1 MARNIA
7 LTLTI
12 DGVEQTISTIGQLE
26 EAIKQAKTQ
35 LSGLEIGSKEFQKLQ
50 TQIRQA
56 DGALKNLQERTE
68 GKKIEETIGRYAK
81 IGSAI
86 TGSFAAAQAAFALF
100 GSESENIS
108 KAAAQAQNLLTIAL
122 VGREVAEGSVA
133 AATLIADLATKAQTA
148 STIAADSATKRFYA
162 TLAANPYT
170 ALLIGVGLLIAAI
183 VTLTSRTDDAKK
195 KQIELQKA
203 VDESASKEIAKLK
216 ILKETLESETATREQ
231 KKQAIEDA
239 KKQFGPYLE
248 TLDQEKLLTGEI
260 TIEYDKLTDALIR
273 KAKAEAFSGEIAKLA
288 LKELELKRQLTKATN
303 DQAKAQQN
311 LRDAET
317 ISRGVTGGGSA
328 PGIGGASATGI
339 TQRQRVISLDKE
351 VNTLQTQLNQN
362 LKEQKLLT
370 DEVTKANEANF
381 NILGSGTEKL
391 EENTDAQKLY
401 IEALQQRLN
410 AQIEFVK
417 GLEKLNEVDGRV
429 SADVIDRANKL
440 LADAQALI
448 DKRNEFFKSEGETLS
463 EEINELLFKVIPS
476 AEQLKTIQD
485 GYLAAFNSIGNAIK
499 NGSVKLLDEQGK
511 ALDFGITSIQEKL
524 KGLNIPK
531 ELIEALTEATPE
543 AQTALV
549 EYYTR
554 LAATAERLTKGF
566 NIAGQII
573 KFDKTTIEKNLGE
586 LITETQRIL
595 QDPSI
600 LKGLKDSEIQKVIT
614 SLFSIPEKTLA
625 DFGGNTE
632 EAKIKLEAYN
642 EGVKALRASLVEFGK
657 VQATQAI
664 DSKKVGD
671 ELAKVNAELRKARE
685 ELGILNEVSDI
696 AGGAQGPK
704 NLTLSLE
711 EQIKFIDF
719 LIEKLKTTP
728 AALDDVLNDVS
739 QNYQKYVNRFGKE
752 GLELLLVKVAE
763 GFENLDNY
771 TSEQLNDLL
780 ITLSNNAKEIST
792 QYGDEVAG
800 SFEALLERIKKALK
814 QIPTESETA
823 FKESLEKIGKA
834 IQTFQAIIT
843 SIQQTTADYYAF
855 QLDRIDKQNES
866 LQSKIVGD
874 TEQANKK
881 RIELEEIYQNKRK
894 ELEKKQ
900 TKTALGLQLVQGVS
914 NTALA
919 IIRALAEAGPIAGPI
934 LAGIIGS
941 IGAVQVGIIGAQ
953 LAQVDQFKRGGML
966 AMGGMVNG
974 PSHEYGGVK
983 FQGGGF
989 ELEGNEAVINRR
1001 SSLNYMGLLSQINQS
1016 GGGVP
1021 IYNNFDDSRIVEAI
1035 YKQRNEPIRAFVV
1048 ESDITNKQQITRR
1061 LEQLSQF

>member
-1 MARNIA
+1 MAKNIA

-170 ALLIGVGLLIAAI
+170 ALLVGVGLLIAGI
-183 VTLTSRTDDAKK
+183 VALSSRTDEAAKK
-195 KQIELQKA
+195 QKELQKA
-203 VDESASKEIAKLK
+203 VDDSASKEIAKLK
-216 ILKETLESETATREQ
+216 ILKETLESETTSREQ

-273 KAKAEAFSGEIAKLA
+273 KAKAEAFSQEIAKLA

-303 DQAKAQQN
+303 DQTKAQQN

-317 ISRGVTGGGSA
+317 ISRGVTGGGSV

-339 TQRQRVISLDKE
+339 TERQRVISLDKE
-351 VNTLQTQLNQN
+351 VDRIQKELNKN
-362 LKEQKLLT
+362 LDEQEFLT
-370 DEVTKANEANF
+370 TEVNNANQANF
-381 NILGSGTEKL
+381 NILGGVTEKIEKTNKEL
-391 EENTDAQKLY
+391 KVNDELIQSLIKSYGQFNLALFQLGESNVDIESSLQKQIDEVTQLVNGLEDLDTIEEKLVALNKTLSQQNDAVGDAFELVRIASEKFFNTLKKGKTTQDEVKASGEKLRKEALLIAEELKLSPENTEQLEKYVLLYTQFTDAVAKFQTKDINPPFDAAKFERDLVDVQLLTGKIKVDPYSFLDPADPDYKPRQAEDLQRELLDAQERLQRDQEAFVKSYIELRKKEAQKEIQKLNAAELVEFEKSLGEAGKVAFENLVNVGNQVIIFEDGIEKVRMSVDKLNAELAKLEPQAKRALIVENIDLIADQYQGILQSIELNEENVLALKEKIRKRDYSEEEKYRDTLVQLQKSL
-401 IEALQQRLN
+401 LDK
-410 AQIEFVK
+410 QI
-417 GLEKLNEVDGRV
+417 DI
-429 SADVIDRANKL
+429 S
-440 LADAQALI
+440 
-448 DKRNEFFKSEGETLS
+448 TLS
-463 EEINELLFKVIPS
+463 YE
-476 AEQLKTIQD
+476 
-485 GYLAAFNSIGNAIK
+485 
-499 NGSVKLLDEQGK
+499 
-511 ALDFGITSIQEKL
+511 EKL
-524 KGLNIPK
+524 KLL
-531 ELIEALTEATPE
+531 ESF
-543 AQTALV
+543 
-549 EYYTR
+549 
-554 LAATAERLTKGF
+554 LTK
-566 NIAGQII
+566 
-573 KFDKTTIEKNLGE
+573 E
-586 LITETQRIL
+586 
-595 QDPSI
+595 
-600 LKGLKDSEIQKVIT
+600 V
-614 SLFSIPEKTLA
+614 
-625 DFGGNTE
+625 
-632 EAKIKLEAYN
+632 EA
-642 EGVKALRASLVEFGK
+642 VE
-657 VQATQAI
+657 
-664 DSKKVGD
+664 
-671 ELAKVNAELRKARE
+671 NAEKKKLDAT
-685 ELGILNEVSDI
+685 NE
-696 AGGAQGPK
+696 
-704 NLTLSLE
+704 N
-711 EQIKFIDF
+711 
-719 LIEKLKTTP
+719 
-728 AALDDVLNDVS
+728 
-739 QNYQKYVNRFGKE
+739 
-752 GLELLLVKVAE
+752 
-763 GFENLDNY
+763 
-771 TSEQLNDLL
+771 
-780 ITLSNNAKEIST
+780 
-792 QYGDEVAG
+792 
-800 SFEALLERIKKALK
+800 
-814 QIPTESETA
+814 
-823 FKESLEKIGKA
+823 LEKITKG
-834 IQTFQAIIT
+834 IQTFQAILT

-855 QLDRIDKQNES
+855 QLDRLDKQNES

-900 TKTALGLQLVQGVS
+900 AKSSLALQLVQGVS

-919 IIRALAEAGPIAGPI
+919 VIRALAEGGPI
-934 LAGIIGS
+934 LAGIVGA

-966 AMGGMVNG
+966 SMATGGMVNG

-1021 IYNNFDDSRIVEAI
+1021 IYNSFDDSRIVEAI

-1061 LEQLSQF
+1061 LEQLAQF

>member
-81 IGSAI
+81 IGSSI

-148 STIAADSATKRFYA
+148 STLAADSATKRFYA

-170 ALLIGVGLLIAAI
+170 ALLVGVGLLIAGI
-183 VTLTSRTDDAKK
+183 VALSSRTDEAAKK
-195 KQIELQKA
+195 QKELQKA
-203 VDESASKEIAKLK
+203 VDDSASKEIAKLK
-216 ILKETLESETATREQ
+216 ILKETLESETTSREQ

-260 TIEYDKLTDALIR
+260 KIEYDKLTDALIR
-273 KAKAEAFSGEIAKLA
+273 KAKAEAFSQEIAKLA

-303 DQAKAQQN
+303 DQTKAQQN

-317 ISRGVTGGGSA
+317 ISRGVTGGGSV

-339 TQRQRVISLDKE
+339 TERQRVISLDKE
-351 VNTLQTQLNQN
+351 VDRIQKELNKN
-362 LKEQKLLT
+362 LDEQEFLT
-370 DEVTKANEANF
+370 TEVNNANQANF
-381 NILGSGTEKL
+381 NILGGVTEKIEKTNKEL
-391 EENTDAQKLY
+391 KVNDELIQSLIKSYGQFNLALFQLGESNVDIESSLQKQIDEVTQLVNGLEDLDTIEEKLVALNKTLAQQNDAVGDAFELVRIASEKFFNTLKKGKTTQDEVKASGEKLRKEALLIAEELKLSPENTAQLEKYVLLYTQFTDAVAKFQTKDINPPFDAAKFERDLVDVQLLTGKIKVDPYSFLDPADPDYKPRQAEDLQRELLDAQERLQRDQEAFVKSYIQLRKKEAQKEIQGLNAAELVEFEKSLGEAGKVAFENLVNVGNQVIIFEDGIEKVRMSVDKLNAELAKLEPQAKRALIVENIDLIADQYQGILQSIELNEENVLALKEKIRKRDYSEEEKYRDTLVQLQKSL
-401 IEALQQRLN
+401 LD
-410 AQIEFVK
+410 K
-417 GLEKLNEVDGRV
+417 G
-429 SADVIDRANKL
+429 ID
-440 LADAQALI
+440 I
-448 DKRNEFFKSEGETLS
+448 STLS
-463 EEINELLFKVIPS
+463 YE
-476 AEQLKTIQD
+476 
-485 GYLAAFNSIGNAIK
+485 
-499 NGSVKLLDEQGK
+499 
-511 ALDFGITSIQEKL
+511 EKL
-524 KGLNIPK
+524 KLLESFLSK
-531 ELIEALTEATPE
+531 EVEA
-543 AQTALV
+543 V
-549 EYYTR
+549 E
-554 LAATAERLTKGF
+554 
-566 NIAGQII
+566 
-573 KFDKTTIEKNLGE
+573 
-586 LITETQRIL
+586 
-595 QDPSI
+595 
-600 LKGLKDSEIQKVIT
+600 
-614 SLFSIPEKTLA
+614 
-625 DFGGNTE
+625 
-632 EAKIKLEAYN
+632 
-642 EGVKALRASLVEFGK
+642 
-657 VQATQAI
+657 
-664 DSKKVGD
+664 
-671 ELAKVNAELRKARE
+671 NAEK
-685 ELGILNEVSDI
+685 
-696 AGGAQGPK
+696 K
-704 NLTLSLE
+704 
-711 EQIKFIDF
+711 
-719 LIEKLKTTP
+719 
-728 AALDDVLNDVS
+728 
-739 QNYQKYVNRFGKE
+739 KE
-752 GLELLLVKVAE
+752 DAT
-763 GFENLDNY
+763 N
-771 TSEQLNDLL
+771 
-780 ITLSNNAKEIST
+780 
-792 QYGDEVAG
+792 
-800 SFEALLERIKKALK
+800 
-814 QIPTESETA
+814 
-823 FKESLEKIGKA
+823 ESLEKITKA
-834 IQTFQAIIT
+834 IQTFQSILT

-855 QLDRIDKQNES
+855 QLDRLDKQNES
-866 LQSKIVGD
+866 IQSKIVGD

-881 RIELEEIYQNKRK
+881 RLEAEEIYQNKRK

-900 TKTALGLQLVQGVS
+900 AKSSLALQLVQGLS

-919 IIRALAEAGPIAGPI
+919 VIRALAEGGPI
-934 LAGIIGS
+934 LAGIVGA

-953 LAQVDQFKRGGML
+953 LAQVDQFKRGGLL

-1021 IYNNFDDSRIVEAI
+1021 IYNSFDDSRIVEAI

-1061 LEQLSQF
+1061 LEQLAQF

>member
-7 LTLTI
+7 LTLTL
-12 DGVEQTISTIGQLE
+12 DGVEQTITTIGQLE

-35 LSGLEIGSKEFQKLQ
+35 LSGLEIGSQEFQKLQ

-81 IGSAI
+81 IGAAI

-100 GSESENIS
+100 GGESENIA

-122 VGREVAEGSVA
+122 VGRELAEASVA

-170 ALLIGVGLLIAAI
+170 ALLVGVGLLIAAI
-183 VTLTSRTDDAKK
+183 VTLTSKTDEAKK

-203 VDESASKEIAKLK
+203 VDEGASKEIAKLK
-216 ILKETLESETATREQ
+216 ILKETLESDTTSRKEKE
-231 KKQAIEDA
+231 KAIEDA
-239 KKQFGPYLE
+239 KKQFGPYLA

-260 TIEYDKLTDALIR
+260 TIEYDKLTEALIR
-273 KAKAEAFSGEIAKLA
+273 KAKAEVFAQEIAKLS

-303 DQAKAQQN
+303 DQTKAQEN
-311 LRDAET
+311 LRDAEK
-317 ISRGVTGGGSA
+317 ISRGVVGSGSV
-328 PGIGGASATGI
+328 PGLGGAGQVGVI
-339 TQRQRVISLDKE
+339 ERQRLIGATKEFDQAQKNLNVNLQQQQVYLDE
-351 VNTLQTQLNQN
+351 IN
-362 LKEQKLLT
+362 
-370 DEVTKANEANF
+370 KANQQN
-381 NILGSGTEKL
+381 NNLLGDGTVKIED
-391 EENTDAQKLY
+391 NTGAQKLY

-410 AQIEFVK
+410 VQIEVIK
-417 GLEKLNEVDGRV
+417 GLEKLNEVDGKV
-429 SADVIDRANKL
+429 SADVINRANKL

-448 DKRNEFFKSEGETLS
+448 DKRNQFFKSEGETLTD
-463 EEINELLFKVIPS
+463 EINDLLFKIIPS
-476 AEQLKTIQD
+476 SQQLKTIQD

-499 NGSVKLLDEQGK
+499 EGSVKLLDDNGK
-511 ALDFGITSIQEKL
+511 AVDFSITSIQERL
-524 KGLNIPK
+524 KERGIAKN
-531 ELIEALTEATPE
+531 LIDAITEATPE

-549 EYYTR
+549 EFYTR

-566 NIAGQII
+566 NLSGQII
-573 KFDKTTIEKNLGE
+573 QFDKTTIEKNLGE
-586 LITETQRIL
+586 LISETQRIL
-595 QDPSI
+595 QDPTI
-600 LKGLKDSEIQKVIT
+600 LKGLKNTEIQKVIDG
-614 SLFSIPEKTLA
+614 LFKIETKTLK

-632 EAKIKLEAYN
+632 EAKIKLDAYN
-642 EGVKALRASLVEFGK
+642 EGVKSLKASLLEFGK

-671 ELAKVNAELRKARE
+671 ELAKVNAEIRKARE
-685 ELGILNEVSDI
+685 ELGLLNEVSDI
-696 AGGAQGPK
+696 SGGAGPK

-711 EQIKFIDF
+711 QQIKFIDF

-728 AALDDVLNDVS
+728 AALDDILNDVS
-739 QNYQKYVNRFGKE
+739 ENYQKYVNRFGKE
-752 GLELLLVKVAE
+752 GLELLLVRVAE

-780 ITLSNNAKEIST
+780 ITLSNNAKDIST

-823 FKESLEKIGKA
+823 FKESLEKITNA
-834 IQTFQAIIT
+834 IQTFQAVLT
-843 SIQQTTADYYAF
+843 SLQQTTADYYAF
-855 QLDRIDKQNES
+855 QLDRLDKQNES
-866 LQSKIVGD
+866 IQSKIVENTKRG
-874 TEQANKK
+874 TEL
-881 RIELEEIYQNKRK
+881 RLEQEKIYQTKRQ

-900 TKTALGLQLVQGVS
+900 AKTALGLQLVQGIS

-919 IIRALAEAGPIAGPI
+919 VIRALAEGGPIAGPI
-934 LAGIIGS
+934 LAGIVGG
-941 IGAVQVGIIGAQ
+941 IGAFQVGIIGAQ
-953 LAQVDQFKRGGML
+953 LALVDQFKRGGML

-983 FQGGGF
+983 YQGGGF

-1021 IYNNFDDSRIVEAI
+1021 IYNSFDDSRIVEAI

>member
-216 ILKETLESETATREQ
+216 ILKQTLESETATREQ

-303 DQAKAQQN
+303 DQTKAQQN

-317 ISRGVTGGGSA
+317 ISRGVTGGGSV
-328 PGIGGASATGI
+328 PGVGGAQTTGI
-339 TQRQRVISLDKE
+339 VERQRVITIDKE
-351 VNTLQTQLNQN
+351 VDRLQKELNRN
-362 LKEQKLLT
+362 LEEQTVLT
-370 DEVTKANEANF
+370 EEVTKANEANF

-391 EENTDAQKLY
+391 EENNKELKVNEELIQNLIKTYGQFNLALFQLGESNVDIELSLQK
-401 IEALQQRLN
+401 
-410 AQIEFVK
+410 QIDEVTQLVK
-417 GLEKLNEVDGRV
+417 GLEDLDTIEEKLV
-429 SADVIDRANKL
+429 ALNKTL
-440 LADAQALI
+440 SQQNDAVGDAFELVRI
-448 DKRNEFFKSEGETLS
+448 KSEGFFNTLKKGKTTQDEVKASGEKLRQEALLIAEELKLSPENTAQLEKYVLLYTQFTDAVAKFQTTNITPPFDAAKFERDLVDVQLLTGKIKVDPYSFLDPSKPDYKPRQAEDLQRELLDAQERLQRDQEAFVKSYIQLRKKEAQKEIQGLNAAELVEFEKTLGEAGKVAFENLVNVGNQVIIFEDGIENVRLNVEKLNAELAKLEPQAKRALIVENIDLIADQYQGILQSIELNEENVLALKEKIRNRDYSEEEKYRDTLVKLQESLLGKGIDISTLS
-463 EEINELLFKVIPS
+463 YE
-476 AEQLKTIQD
+476 
-485 GYLAAFNSIGNAIK
+485 
-499 NGSVKLLDEQGK
+499 
-511 ALDFGITSIQEKL
+511 EKL
-524 KGLNIPK
+524 KLL
-531 ELIEALTEATPE
+531 ESF
-543 AQTALV
+543 
-549 EYYTR
+549 
-554 LAATAERLTKGF
+554 LTKEVEAVE
-566 NIAGQII
+566 NA
-573 KFDKTTIEKNLGE
+573 EK
-586 LITETQRIL
+586 
-595 QDPSI
+595 
-600 LKGLKDSEIQKVIT
+600 
-614 SLFSIPEKTLA
+614 
-625 DFGGNTE
+625 
-632 EAKIKLEAYN
+632 
-642 EGVKALRASLVEFGK
+642 
-657 VQATQAI
+657 
-664 DSKKVGD
+664 KKVD
-671 ELAKVNAELRKARE
+671 ATN
-685 ELGILNEVSDI
+685 
-696 AGGAQGPK
+696 
-704 NLTLSLE
+704 
-711 EQIKFIDF
+711 
-719 LIEKLKTTP
+719 
-728 AALDDVLNDVS
+728 
-739 QNYQKYVNRFGKE
+739 
-752 GLELLLVKVAE
+752 
-763 GFENLDNY
+763 
-771 TSEQLNDLL
+771 
-780 ITLSNNAKEIST
+780 
-792 QYGDEVAG
+792 
-800 SFEALLERIKKALK
+800 
-814 QIPTESETA
+814 
-823 FKESLEKIGKA
+823 ESLEKIAKA
-834 IQTFQAIIT
+834 IQTFQAILT

-855 QLDRIDKQNES
+855 QLDRLDKQNES

-900 TKTALGLQLVQGVS
+900 AKTALGLQLVQGVS

>member
-1 MARNIA
+1 MAKNIA

-148 STIAADSATKRFYA
+148 STLAADSATKRFYA

-170 ALLIGVGLLIAAI
+170 ALLVGVGLLIAGI
-183 VTLTSRTDDAKK
+183 VALSSRTDEAAKK
-195 KQIELQKA
+195 QKELQKA
-203 VDESASKEIAKLK
+203 VDDSASKEIAKLK
-216 ILKETLESETATREQ
+216 ILKETLESETTSREQ

-273 KAKAEAFSGEIAKLA
+273 KAKAEAFSQEIAKLA

-303 DQAKAQQN
+303 DQTKAQQN

-317 ISRGVTGGGSA
+317 ISRGVTGGGSV

-339 TQRQRVISLDKE
+339 TERQRVISLDKE
-351 VNTLQTQLNQN
+351 VDRIQKELNKN
-362 LKEQKLLT
+362 LDEQEFLT
-370 DEVTKANEANF
+370 TEVNNANQANF
-381 NILGSGTEKL
+381 NILGGVTEKIEKTNKEL
-391 EENTDAQKLY
+391 KVNDELIQSLIKSYGQFNLALFQLGESNVDIESSLQKQIDEVTQLVNGLEDLDTIEEKLVALNKTLSQQNDAVGDAFELVRIASEKFFNTLKKGKTTQDEVKASGEKLRKEALLIAEELKLSPENTAQLEKYVLLYTQFTDAVAKFQTKDINPPFDAAKFERDLVDVQLLTGKIKVDPYSFLDPADPDYKPRQAEDLQRELLDAQERLQRDQEAFVKSYIQLRKKEAQKEIQGLNAAELVEFEKTLGEAGKVAFENLVNVGNQVIIFEDGIEKVRMSVDKLNAELAKLEPQAKRALIVENIDLIADQYQGILQSIELNEENVLALKEKIRKRDYSEEEKYRDTLVQLQKSL
-401 IEALQQRLN
+401 LD
-410 AQIEFVK
+410 K
-417 GLEKLNEVDGRV
+417 G
-429 SADVIDRANKL
+429 ID
-440 LADAQALI
+440 I
-448 DKRNEFFKSEGETLS
+448 STLS
-463 EEINELLFKVIPS
+463 YE
-476 AEQLKTIQD
+476 
-485 GYLAAFNSIGNAIK
+485 
-499 NGSVKLLDEQGK
+499 
-511 ALDFGITSIQEKL
+511 EKL
-524 KGLNIPK
+524 KLL
-531 ELIEALTEATPE
+531 ESF
-543 AQTALV
+543 
-549 EYYTR
+549 
-554 LAATAERLTKGF
+554 LTK
-566 NIAGQII
+566 
-573 KFDKTTIEKNLGE
+573 E
-586 LITETQRIL
+586 
-595 QDPSI
+595 
-600 LKGLKDSEIQKVIT
+600 V
-614 SLFSIPEKTLA
+614 
-625 DFGGNTE
+625 
-632 EAKIKLEAYN
+632 EA
-642 EGVKALRASLVEFGK
+642 VE
-657 VQATQAI
+657 
-664 DSKKVGD
+664 
-671 ELAKVNAELRKARE
+671 NAEKKKLDAT
-685 ELGILNEVSDI
+685 NE
-696 AGGAQGPK
+696 
-704 NLTLSLE
+704 N
-711 EQIKFIDF
+711 
-719 LIEKLKTTP
+719 
-728 AALDDVLNDVS
+728 
-739 QNYQKYVNRFGKE
+739 
-752 GLELLLVKVAE
+752 
-763 GFENLDNY
+763 
-771 TSEQLNDLL
+771 
-780 ITLSNNAKEIST
+780 
-792 QYGDEVAG
+792 
-800 SFEALLERIKKALK
+800 
-814 QIPTESETA
+814 
-823 FKESLEKIGKA
+823 LEKITKG
-834 IQTFQAIIT
+834 IQTFQAILT

-855 QLDRIDKQNES
+855 QLDRLDKQNES

-900 TKTALGLQLVQGVS
+900 AKSSLALQLVQGVS

-919 IIRALAEAGPIAGPI
+919 VIRALAEGGPI
-934 LAGIIGS
+934 LAGIVGA

-953 LAQVDQFKRGGML
+953 LAQVDQFKRGGLL

-1021 IYNNFDDSRIVEAI
+1021 IYNSFDDSRIVEAI

-1061 LEQLSQF
+1061 LEQLAQF

>member
-1 MARNIA
+1 MAKNIA

-148 STIAADSATKRFYA
+148 STLAADSATKRFYA

-170 ALLIGVGLLIAAI
+170 ALLVGVGLLIAAI
-183 VTLTSRTDDAKK
+183 ATLSSRTDDAAK
-195 KQIELQKA
+195 KQKELQKA
-203 VDESASKEIAKLK
+203 VDDSASKEIAKLK
-216 ILKETLESETATREQ
+216 ILKETLESETTSREQ

-260 TIEYDKLTDALIR
+260 KIEYDKLTDALIR
-273 KAKAEAFSGEIAKLA
+273 KAKAEAFSQEIAKLA

-303 DQAKAQQN
+303 DQTKAQQN

-317 ISRGVTGGGSA
+317 ISRGVTGGGSV
-328 PGIGGASATGI
+328 PGIGGASATGV
-339 TQRQRVISLDKE
+339 TERQRVITINKE
-351 VNTLQTQLNQN
+351 VDRLQKELNKN
-362 LKEQKLLT
+362 LQEQT
-370 DEVTKANEANF
+370 VYTNEVNKANEANF
-381 NILGSGTEKL
+381 NILGGT
-391 EENTDAQKLY
+391 AQKLEKTNKELKVNDELIQNLIKTY
-401 IEALQQRLN
+401 GQFNLALFQLGESNVDIELSLQK
-410 AQIEFVK
+410 QIDEVTQLIK
-417 GLEKLNEVDGRV
+417 GLEDLDTIEEKLVALNKTLSQQNDAVGDAFELVRIASEKFFNTLKKGKTTQDEVKASGEKLRKEALLIAKDLQLSPETTAQLERYVLLYTQFTDAVAKFQTTDITPPFDAAKFERDLVDVQLLTGKIKVDPYSFLDPSNPDYKPRQAEDLQRELLDAQERLQRDQEAFVKSYIQLRKKEAQKEIQGLNAAELVEFEKTLGEAGKVAFENLVNVGNQVIIFEDGIEKVRMSVDKLNAEL
-429 SADVIDRANKL
+429 AKL
-440 LADAQALI
+440 EPQAKRALI
-448 DKRNEFFKSEGETLS
+448 VENIDLIADQYQGILQSIELNEENVLALKEKIRKRDYSEEEKYRDTLVQLQKSLLDKQIDISTLS
-463 EEINELLFKVIPS
+463 YE
-476 AEQLKTIQD
+476 
-485 GYLAAFNSIGNAIK
+485 
-499 NGSVKLLDEQGK
+499 
-511 ALDFGITSIQEKL
+511 EKL
-524 KGLNIPK
+524 KLL
-531 ELIEALTEATPE
+531 ESF
-543 AQTALV
+543 
-549 EYYTR
+549 
-554 LAATAERLTKGF
+554 LTK
-566 NIAGQII
+566 
-573 KFDKTTIEKNLGE
+573 E
-586 LITETQRIL
+586 
-595 QDPSI
+595 
-600 LKGLKDSEIQKVIT
+600 V
-614 SLFSIPEKTLA
+614 
-625 DFGGNTE
+625 
-632 EAKIKLEAYN
+632 EA
-642 EGVKALRASLVEFGK
+642 VE
-657 VQATQAI
+657 
-664 DSKKVGD
+664 
-671 ELAKVNAELRKARE
+671 NAEKKKLDAT
-685 ELGILNEVSDI
+685 NE
-696 AGGAQGPK
+696 
-704 NLTLSLE
+704 N
-711 EQIKFIDF
+711 
-719 LIEKLKTTP
+719 
-728 AALDDVLNDVS
+728 
-739 QNYQKYVNRFGKE
+739 
-752 GLELLLVKVAE
+752 
-763 GFENLDNY
+763 
-771 TSEQLNDLL
+771 
-780 ITLSNNAKEIST
+780 
-792 QYGDEVAG
+792 
-800 SFEALLERIKKALK
+800 
-814 QIPTESETA
+814 
-823 FKESLEKIGKA
+823 LEKITKG
-834 IQTFQAIIT
+834 IQTFQAILT

-855 QLDRIDKQNES
+855 QLDRLDKQNES

-900 TKTALGLQLVQGVS
+900 AKSSLALQLVQGVS

-919 IIRALAEAGPIAGPI
+919 VIRALAEGGPI
-934 LAGIIGS
+934 LAGIVGA

-953 LAQVDQFKRGGML
+953 LAQVDQFKRGGLL

-1021 IYNNFDDSRIVEAI
+1021 IYNSFDDSRIVEAI

-1061 LEQLSQF
+1061 LEQLAQF

>member
-1 MARNIA
+1 MAKNIA

-148 STIAADSATKRFYA
+148 STLAADSATKRFYA

-170 ALLIGVGLLIAAI
+170 ALLVGVGLLIAGI
-183 VTLTSRTDDAKK
+183 VALSSRTDEAAKK
-195 KQIELQKA
+195 QKELQKA
-203 VDESASKEIAKLK
+203 VDDSASKEIAKLK
-216 ILKETLESETATREQ
+216 ILKETLESETTSREQ

-273 KAKAEAFSGEIAKLA
+273 KAKAEAFSQEIAKLA

-303 DQAKAQQN
+303 DQTKAQQN

-317 ISRGVTGGGSA
+317 ISRGVTGGGSV

-339 TQRQRVISLDKE
+339 TERQRVISLDKE
-351 VNTLQTQLNQN
+351 VDRIQKELNKN
-362 LKEQKLLT
+362 LDEQEFLT
-370 DEVTKANEANF
+370 TEVNNANQANF
-381 NILGSGTEKL
+381 NILGGVTEKIEKTNKEL
-391 EENTDAQKLY
+391 KVNDELIQSLIKSYGQFNLALFQLGESNVDIESSLQKQIDEVTQLVNGLEDLDTIEEKLVALNKTLSQQNDAVGDAFELVRIASEKFFNTLKKGKTTQDEVKASGEKLRKEALLIAKDLQLSPETTAQLERYVLLYTQFTDAVAKFQTTDITPPFDAAKFERDLVDVQLLTGKIKVDPYSFLDPSNPDYKPRQAEDLQRELLDAQERLQRDQEAFVKSYIQLRKKEAQKEIQGLNAAELVEFEKTLGEAGKVAFENLVNVGNQVIIFEDGIEKVRMSVDKLNAELAKLEPQAKRALIVENIDLIADQYQGILQSIELNEENVLALKEKIRKRDYSEEEKYRDTLVQLQKSL
-401 IEALQQRLN
+401 LD
-410 AQIEFVK
+410 K
-417 GLEKLNEVDGRV
+417 G
-429 SADVIDRANKL
+429 ID
-440 LADAQALI
+440 I
-448 DKRNEFFKSEGETLS
+448 STLS
-463 EEINELLFKVIPS
+463 YE
-476 AEQLKTIQD
+476 
-485 GYLAAFNSIGNAIK
+485 
-499 NGSVKLLDEQGK
+499 
-511 ALDFGITSIQEKL
+511 EKL
-524 KGLNIPK
+524 KLL
-531 ELIEALTEATPE
+531 ESF
-543 AQTALV
+543 
-549 EYYTR
+549 
-554 LAATAERLTKGF
+554 LTK
-566 NIAGQII
+566 
-573 KFDKTTIEKNLGE
+573 E
-586 LITETQRIL
+586 
-595 QDPSI
+595 
-600 LKGLKDSEIQKVIT
+600 V
-614 SLFSIPEKTLA
+614 
-625 DFGGNTE
+625 
-632 EAKIKLEAYN
+632 EA
-642 EGVKALRASLVEFGK
+642 VE
-657 VQATQAI
+657 
-664 DSKKVGD
+664 
-671 ELAKVNAELRKARE
+671 NAEKKKLDAT
-685 ELGILNEVSDI
+685 NE
-696 AGGAQGPK
+696 
-704 NLTLSLE
+704 N
-711 EQIKFIDF
+711 
-719 LIEKLKTTP
+719 
-728 AALDDVLNDVS
+728 
-739 QNYQKYVNRFGKE
+739 
-752 GLELLLVKVAE
+752 
-763 GFENLDNY
+763 
-771 TSEQLNDLL
+771 
-780 ITLSNNAKEIST
+780 
-792 QYGDEVAG
+792 
-800 SFEALLERIKKALK
+800 
-814 QIPTESETA
+814 
-823 FKESLEKIGKA
+823 LEKITKG
-834 IQTFQAIIT
+834 IQTFQAILT

-855 QLDRIDKQNES
+855 QLDRLDKQNES

-900 TKTALGLQLVQGVS
+900 AKSSLALQLVQGVS

-919 IIRALAEAGPIAGPI
+919 VIRALAEGGPI
-934 LAGIIGS
+934 LAGIVGA

-953 LAQVDQFKRGGML
+953 LAQVDQFKRGGLL

-1021 IYNNFDDSRIVEAI
+1021 IYNSFDDSRIVEAI

-1061 LEQLSQF
+1061 LEQLAQF